1 MANKWNGEMEDQTV
15 TRVLRRKDT
24 AEYFDGN
31 GWTADPA
38 AAKTFC
44 DVVEAAETC
53 CRHKLTNV
61 ELALRVEPDA
71 CDVFCT
77 SMC

>member
-1 MANKWNGEMEDQTV
+1 MANTWSGVLEDQTV
-15 TRVLRRKDT
+15 KRLLRRKDT
-24 AEYFDGN
+24 AEYFDGS
-31 GWTADPA
+31 GWTSDPA

-44 DVVEAAETC
+44 DVLEAAETC
-53 CRHKLTNV
+53 SRYKLTNV
-61 ELALRVEPDA
+61 ELALRVQPEA